1 MKYLYK
7 YPQAA
12 YPCDEIV
19 EATRTRGR
27 NDLEYELLDTGI
39 FDVFVEYSKASP
51 EDVLMRITVNNRV
64 PDAATLHLLPA
75 IWFRDVWSRRADGPR
90 PALRHGDAGT
100 LAMSHPVL
108 GRLGAIFLRDG
119 NGCRGPQ
126 RRAAIPDP
134 LRHCGARAILPGRL
148 RDRDRRHGFR
158 SVETVT

>member
-1 MKYLYK
+1 MKDLYK

-27 NDLEYELLDTGI
+27 NDLEYQLLDTGI
-39 FDVFVEYSKASP
+39 FDVFVEYRKASP

-75 IWFRDVWSRRADGPR
+75 IWFRDVWSRRADGP
-90 PALRHGDAGT
+90 
-100 LAMSHPVL
+100 
-108 GRLGAIFLRDG
+108 
-119 NGCRGPQ
+119 
-126 RRAAIPDP
+126 